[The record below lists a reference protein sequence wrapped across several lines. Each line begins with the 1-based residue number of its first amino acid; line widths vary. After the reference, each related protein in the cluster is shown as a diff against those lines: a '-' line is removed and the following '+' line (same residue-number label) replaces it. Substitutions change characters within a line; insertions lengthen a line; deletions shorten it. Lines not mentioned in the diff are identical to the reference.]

1 MSRVAPGATSPD
13 DAPAALSL
21 EYGTAAGNWVIL
33 AAILG
38 SGIAFLDSTVVNV
51 ALPAIDGDLDTG
63 LSGLQ
68 WTVDGYLLTLSALLL
83 LGGALGDEYG
93 RKRVFVLGLIWFTAA
108 SLLCG
113 LAPNVGTLIA
123 ARALQ
128 GVGAALLVPGSLAL
142 ISASF
147 REEDRGAAIGA
158 WSGLTGV
165 STAIGPF
172 LGGWLVDA
180 VSWRWVFLINV
191 PLAAVAVWVALR
203 HVPESKDPEAGT
215 RPDYAG
221 AASATLG
228 FAGVVYALIEGPVHG
243 WSAPVVL
250 AGVLGVAG
258 LCAFPIIEHRQEHP
272 LVPLGIFRSQQFT
285 GANLATFAVY
295 AGLGTATFLLVLELQ
310 TVLGYSAIEAG
321 SALLP
326 ITVLMLLLSSRSG
339 RVAQRIGPRI
349 PMTVGPLVIAG
360 SFLLLSQLRPGDS
373 YMTAVFPG
381 VLVMGIGLSI
391 TVAPLTTAVLAAVEE
406 NHIGVGSGVNNA
418 VARVAGLLSVAV
430 LPAVVGI
437 ATGEVGVEFSEG
449 VGRALFIS
457 GVLAVLGAAI
467 SFATIRRG
475 TPQRAMTQAS
485 FNQSCH
491 DPCVREREAAEAA

>member
-1 MSRVAPGATSPD
+1 VSRAAAGAETA
-13 DAPAALSL
+13 DAPVAGSL
-21 EYGTAAGNWVIL
+21 EFGTAAGNWVIL

-68 WTVDGYLLTLSALLL
+68 WTVDAYLLTLSALLL

-93 RKRVFVLGLIWFTAA
+93 RKRMFVAGLIGFTVA

-113 LAPNVGTLIA
+113 LAPNVGMLIG

-180 VSWRWVFLINV
+180 VSWRLVFLINL
-191 PLAAVAVWVALR
+191 PLAVPAVWVALR
-203 HVPESKDPEAGT
+203 HVPESRDPDAGT
-215 RPDYAG
+215 RPDYLG
-221 AASATLG
+221 SATVTLG
-228 FAGVVYALIEGPVHG
+228 LAGVVYALIEGPVHG
-243 WSAPVVL
+243 WSAPVIL
-250 AGVLGVAG
+250 AAVLGGAG
-258 LCAFPIIEHRQEHP
+258 LVAFPFVEHRQEHP
-272 LVPLGIFRSQQFT
+272 LIPLGIFRSRQFT
-285 GANLATFAVY
+285 GANLTTFAVY
-295 AGLGTATFLLVLELQ
+295 GGLGTATFLLVLELQ
-310 TVLGYSAIEAG
+310 TVMGYSAVEAG

-326 ITVLMLLLSSRSG
+326 ITVVMLLLSSRSG
-339 RVAQRIGPRI
+339 RLAQRIGPRTQ
-349 PMTVGPLVIAG
+349 MTVGPLVIAA
-360 SFLLLSQLRPGDS
+360 SFLMLSQLRPGDS
-373 YMTAVFPG
+373 YLSGVFPG
-381 VLVMGIGLSI
+381 VLVMAVGLTI

-406 NHIGVGSGVNNA
+406 NHVGAGSGINNA

-437 ATGEVGVEFSEG
+437 ATGEAGLEFSEG
-449 VGRALFIS
+449 VGQALFIS
-457 GVLAVLGAAI
+457 GAFSVAGAVIA
-467 SFATIRRG
+467 FATIRRG
-475 TPQRAMTQAS
+475 TPQRSMTQAS
-485 FNQSCH
+485 VHQSCR
-491 DPCVREREAAEAA
+491 PCVNEHEAVEAA